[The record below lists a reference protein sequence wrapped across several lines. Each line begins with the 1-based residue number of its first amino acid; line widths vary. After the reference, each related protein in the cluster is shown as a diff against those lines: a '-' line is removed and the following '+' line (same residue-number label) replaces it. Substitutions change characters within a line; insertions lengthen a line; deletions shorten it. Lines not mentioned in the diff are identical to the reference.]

1 MLHVKNILTG
11 EITKVSSLRVVN
23 SQICA
28 YYDFAEPSAKWLA
41 KYPYFVRS
49 EQTILDEQHAVECRV
64 FTLAEGYELTK
75 VKSHRPKPAA
85 APAPA
90 VADVPAEEPA
100 TTEADVV
107 IEEPAIE
114 QPAAPLTLPEYLTEY
129 GEVKD
134 TKQVISEYALEFHVM
149 KKSAI
154 KKELSEKF
162 GADLMPLL
170 FDAIKDE
177 AGDDEDIVKPAHAP
191 AASVPTADALT
202 SAFTAL
208 TPLFAGVQKN
218 VTDAVMLTLKPIIDS
233 LKKQAATQVQHI
245 QITNSAGETHQI
257 DEVVCGDFE
266 EMLTYVSEGVPV
278 YMWGAAGCGKS
289 HTARQLADALGLP
302 FYESMQVMFAHDVKG
317 YGDAGG
323 NYQSTPFFKAFTEG
337 GVFFLDEVDA
347 SAPEALVVLNTAI
360 ANRRFDFPIV
370 GNVTAHPNFRVIAAG
385 NTAMTGA
392 DVEYVARS
400 VQDAATENRFS
411 FFEMKYD
418 RRVELP
424 VCAHGDE
431 VLMDFITDLRQAIR
445 EANIIKCVSYRQT
458 TLLANQALLKFG
470 RVNALR
476 RNVFKGMEADEI
488 RIIYGYLN
496 DTQNIWAQ
504 AMSQLFDSI

>member
-23 SQICA
+23 GQICA

-41 KYPYFVRS
+41 KYPYFVRT

-64 FTLAEGYELTK
+64 FTLADGYELTK
-75 VKSHRPKPAA
+75 VKSHKPKPAA
-85 APAPA
+85 QPAPA

-100 TTEADVV
+100 EHDAEEI
-107 IEEPAIE
+107 IEEPVIE
-114 QPAAPLTLPEYLTEY
+114 QPAAP
-129 GEVKD
+129 EVV
-134 TKQVISEYALEFHVM
+134 T
-149 KKSAI
+149 
-154 KKELSEKF
+154 
-162 GADLMPLL
+162 P
-170 FDAIKDE
+170 
-177 AGDDEDIVKPAHAP
+177 KPAAP
-191 AASVPTADALT
+191 AASVPEADALT

-218 VTDAVMLTLKPIIDS
+218 VTDAVMMTLQPIIDS

-245 QITNSAGETHQI
+245 QITNSDGQTHQL
-257 DEVVCGDFE
+257 DEVVCEDFE
-266 EMLTYVSEGVPV
+266 EILTYVSKGAPV
-278 YMWGAAGCGKS
+278 YLYGAAGCGKS

-323 NYQSTPFFKAFTEG
+323 NYQATPFFKAFTEG

-370 GNVTAHPNFRVIAAG
+370 GNVTAHPNFRVVAAG

-392 DVEYVARS
+392 DLEYVARS

-411 FFEMKYD
+411 FFEMHYD

-424 VCAHGDE
+424 VCAGGDE
-431 VLMDFITDLRQAIR
+431 VLMSFITDLRQAIR
-445 EANIIKCVSYRQT
+445 AANIIKCVSYRQT
-458 TLLANQALLKFG
+458 KLLADPDLLKFG
-470 RVNALR
+470 RVKALR
-476 RNVFKGMEADEI
+476 RNVFKGMEEDEI
-488 RIIYGYLN
+488 RIIYGYLT
-496 DTQNIWAQ
+496 DKENIWAQ
-504 AMSQLFDSI
+504 AMYELFDNI

>member
-1 MLHVKNILTG
+1 MLHVKNISTG
-11 EITKVSSLRVVN
+11 EITKVASLRVVN
-23 SQICA
+23 NLICA
-28 YYDFAEPSAKWLA
+28 YYDFAEPSQKWLA

-75 VKSHRPKPAA
+75 VKSHRPKPASQ
-85 APAPA
+85 PAPA

-100 TTEADVV
+100 APEADAV

-114 QPAAPLTLPEYLTEY
+114 QPAAP
-129 GEVKD
+129 EVV
-134 TKQVISEYALEFHVM
+134 TPQ
-149 KKSAI
+149 
-154 KKELSEKF
+154 
-162 GADLMPLL
+162 
-170 FDAIKDE
+170 
-177 AGDDEDIVKPAHAP
+177 PAAP
-191 AASVPTADALT
+191 AASVPEADALT

-218 VTDAVMLTLKPIIDS
+218 VTEAVMLTLQPVIDS

-245 QITNSAGETHQI
+245 QITNSDGQTHQL
-257 DEVVCGDFE
+257 DEVVCEDFE
-266 EMLTYVSEGVPV
+266 EILTYVSKGAPV
-278 YMWGAAGCGKS
+278 YLYGAAGCGKS

-323 NYQSTPFFKAFTEG
+323 NYQATPFFKAFTEG

-370 GNVTAHPNFRVIAAG
+370 GNVTAHPNFRVVAAG

-392 DVEYVARS
+392 DLEYVARS

-411 FFEMKYD
+411 FFEMHYD

-424 VCAHGDE
+424 VCAGGDE
-431 VLMDFITDLRQAIR
+431 VLMSFITDLRQAIR
-445 EANIIKCVSYRQT
+445 AANIIKCVSYRQT
-458 TLLANQALLKFG
+458 KLLADPDLLKFG
-470 RVNALR
+470 RVKALR

-488 RIIYGYLN
+488 RIIYGFLT
-496 DTQNIWAQ
+496 DTKNIWAQ
-504 AMSQLFDSI
+504 AMYELFEHI

>member
-11 EITKVSSLRVVN
+11 EITKVASLRVVN
-23 SQICA
+23 GQICA

-85 APAPA
+85 QPAPD

-100 TTEADVV
+100 AQEAEEI

-114 QPAAPLTLPEYLTEY
+114 QPAAPDVVTP
-129 GEVKD
+129 
-134 TKQVISEYALEFHVM
+134 Q
-149 KKSAI
+149 
-154 KKELSEKF
+154 
-162 GADLMPLL
+162 
-170 FDAIKDE
+170 
-177 AGDDEDIVKPAHAP
+177 PAAP
-191 AASVPTADALT
+191 AASVPEADALT

-218 VTDAVMLTLKPIIDS
+218 VTDAVMMTLQPIIDS

-245 QITNSAGETHQI
+245 QITNSDGQTHQL
-257 DEVVCGDFE
+257 DEVVCEDFE
-266 EMLTYVSEGVPV
+266 EILTYVSKGAPV
-278 YMWGAAGCGKS
+278 YLYGAAGCGKS

-323 NYQSTPFFKAFTEG
+323 NYQATPFFKAFTEG

-370 GNVTAHPNFRVIAAG
+370 GNVTAHPNFRVVAAG

-392 DVEYVARS
+392 DLEYVARS

-411 FFEMKYD
+411 FFEMHYD

-424 VCAHGDE
+424 VCAGGDE

-445 EANIIKCVSYRQT
+445 AANIIKCVSYRQT
-458 TLLANQALLKFG
+458 KLLADPDLLKFG
-470 RVNALR
+470 RVKALR

-488 RIIYGYLN
+488 RIIYGYLT
-496 DTQNIWAQ
+496 DTENIWAQ
-504 AMSQLFDSI
+504 AMYELFEHI

>member
-1 MLHVKNILTG
+1 MLHVKNISTG
-11 EITKVSSLRVVN
+11 EITKVASLRVVN
-23 SQICA
+23 GQICA

-75 VKSHRPKPAA
+75 VKSHRQKPAA
-85 APAPA
+85 QPAPA
-90 VADVPAEEPA
+90 VADVHAEEPA
-100 TTEADVV
+100 APDAEEI

-114 QPAAPLTLPEYLTEY
+114 QHAAQEVVTPQPA
-129 GEVKD
+129 
-134 TKQVISEYALEFHVM
+134 
-149 KKSAI
+149 
-154 KKELSEKF
+154 
-162 GADLMPLL
+162 
-170 FDAIKDE
+170 
-177 AGDDEDIVKPAHAP
+177 AP
-191 AASVPTADALT
+191 AASVPEADALT

-218 VTDAVMLTLKPIIDS
+218 VTDAVMMTLKPIIDS

-257 DEVVCGDFE
+257 DEVVCEDFE
-266 EMLTYVSEGVPV
+266 EILTYVSKGAPV
-278 YMWGAAGCGKS
+278 YLYGAAGCGKS

-323 NYQSTPFFKAFTEG
+323 NYQATPFFKAFTEG

-370 GNVTAHPNFRVIAAG
+370 GNVTAHPNFRVVAAG

-392 DVEYVARS
+392 DLEYVARS

-411 FFEMKYD
+411 FFEMHYD

-424 VCAHGDE
+424 VCAGGDE
-431 VLMDFITDLRQAIR
+431 VLMSFITDLRQAIR
-445 EANIIKCVSYRQT
+445 AANIIKCVSYRQT
-458 TLLANQALLKFG
+458 KLLADPDLLKFG
-470 RVNALR
+470 RVKALR
-476 RNVFKGMEADEI
+476 RNVFKGMEEDEI
-488 RIIYGYLN
+488 RIIYGYLT
-496 DTQNIWAQ
+496 DKENIWAQ
-504 AMSQLFDSI
+504 AMYDLFQHI

>member
-11 EITKVSSLRVVN
+11 EITKVASLRVVN
-23 SQICA
+23 GQICA

-41 KYPYFVRS
+41 KYPYFVRT

-64 FTLAEGYELTK
+64 FTLADGYELTK

-85 APAPA
+85 QPAPA

-100 TTEADVV
+100 AQEAEEI

-114 QPAAPLTLPEYLTEY
+114 QHAAHEVVTPQPAAP
-129 GEVKD
+129 D
-134 TKQVISEYALEFHVM
+134 
-149 KKSAI
+149 
-154 KKELSEKF
+154 
-162 GADLMPLL
+162 
-170 FDAIKDE
+170 
-177 AGDDEDIVKPAHAP
+177 
-191 AASVPTADALT
+191 ASVPNTDALT

-218 VTDAVMLTLKPIIDS
+218 VTDAVMMTLQPIIDS

-245 QITNSAGETHQI
+245 QITNSDGQTHQL
-257 DEVVCGDFE
+257 DEVVCEDFE
-266 EMLTYVSEGVPV
+266 EILTYVSKGAPV
-278 YMWGAAGCGKS
+278 YLYGAAGCGKS

-323 NYQSTPFFKAFTEG
+323 NYQATPFFKAFTEG

-370 GNVTAHPNFRVIAAG
+370 GNVTAHPNFRVVAAG

-392 DVEYVARS
+392 DLEYVARS

-411 FFEMKYD
+411 FFEMHYD

-424 VCAHGDE
+424 VCAGGDE
-431 VLMDFITDLRQAIR
+431 VLMSFITDLRQAIR
-445 EANIIKCVSYRQT
+445 AANIIKCVSYRQT
-458 TLLANQALLKFG
+458 KLLADPDLLKFG
-470 RVNALR
+470 RVKALR

-488 RIIYGYLN
+488 RIIYGYLT
-496 DTQNIWAQ
+496 DTENIWAQ
-504 AMSQLFDSI
+504 AMYELFDNI

>member
-1 MLHVKNILTG
+1 MLHVKNISTG
-11 EITKVSSLRVVN
+11 EIAKVASLRVVN
-23 SQICA
+23 NLICA

-64 FTLAEGYELTK
+64 FTLADGYELTK

-85 APAPA
+85 QPAPA

-100 TTEADVV
+100 APEADVV

-114 QPAAPLTLPEYLTEY
+114 QPAAPEVVEQPTFQPE
-129 GEVKD
+129 
-134 TKQVISEYALEFHVM
+134 
-149 KKSAI
+149 
-154 KKELSEKF
+154 
-162 GADLMPLL
+162 P
-170 FDAIKDE
+170 
-177 AGDDEDIVKPAHAP
+177 AP
-191 AASVPTADALT
+191 AASVPEVDALT

-218 VTDAVMLTLKPIIDS
+218 VTDAVMLTLQPIIDS
-233 LKKQAATQVQHI
+233 LKKQAATQVHHI
-245 QITNSAGETHQI
+245 QITNSDGQTHQL
-257 DEVVCGDFE
+257 DEVVCEDFE
-266 EMLTYVSEGVPV
+266 EILTYVSKGAPV
-278 YMWGAAGCGKS
+278 YLYGAAGCGKS

-323 NYQSTPFFKAFTEG
+323 NYQATPFFKAFTEG

-370 GNVTAHPNFRVIAAG
+370 GNVTAHPNFRVVAAG

-392 DVEYVARS
+392 DLEYVARS

-411 FFEMKYD
+411 FFEMHYD

-424 VCAHGDE
+424 VCAGGDE
-431 VLMDFITDLRQAIR
+431 VLMSFITDLRQAIR
-445 EANIIKCVSYRQT
+445 AANIIKCVSYRQT
-458 TLLANQALLKFG
+458 KLLADPDLLKFG
-470 RVNALR
+470 RVKALR

-488 RIIYGYLN
+488 RIIYGYLT
-496 DTQNIWAQ
+496 DTKNIWAQ
-504 AMSQLFDSI
+504 AMYELFEHI

>member
-1 MLHVKNILTG
+1 MLHVKNISTG

-23 SQICA
+23 GQICA

-64 FTLAEGYELTK
+64 FTLADGYELTK
-75 VKSHRPKPAA
+75 VKSHRTKPAA
-85 APAPA
+85 QPAPA
-90 VADVPAEEPA
+90 VAAAPAEEPA
-100 TTEADVV
+100 APEADVV

-114 QPAAPLTLPEYLTEY
+114 QPAAP
-129 GEVKD
+129 EVV
-134 TKQVISEYALEFHVM
+134 TPQ
-149 KKSAI
+149 
-154 KKELSEKF
+154 
-162 GADLMPLL
+162 
-170 FDAIKDE
+170 
-177 AGDDEDIVKPAHAP
+177 PAAP
-191 AASVPTADALT
+191 AASVPEADALT

-218 VTDAVMLTLKPIIDS
+218 VTDAVMMTLKPIIDS

-245 QITNSAGETHQI
+245 QITNSDGQTHQI
-257 DEVVCGDFE
+257 DEVVCEDFE

-370 GNVTAHPNFRVIAAG
+370 GNVTAHPNFRVVAAG

-392 DVEYVARS
+392 DLEYVARS

-424 VCAHGDE
+424 VCAGGDE

-445 EANIIKCVSYRQT
+445 KANIIKCVSYRQT
-458 TLLANQALLKFG
+458 TLLANQSLLKFG
-470 RVNALR
+470 RVKALR
-476 RNVFKGMEADEI
+476 RNVFKGMEEDEI
-488 RIIYGYLN
+488 RIIYGYLT
-496 DTQNIWAQ
+496 DKENIWAQ
-504 AMSQLFDSI
+504 AMYDLFQHI

>member
-1 MLHVKNILTG
+1 MLHIKNIYTG

-23 SQICA
+23 GQICA

-75 VKSHRPKPAA
+75 VKSHRPKPASQT
-85 APAPA
+85 APA

-100 TTEADVV
+100 AQEAEEI
-107 IEEPAIE
+107 IEEPSIE
-114 QPAAPLTLPEYLTEY
+114 QHAAHEVVTPQPA
-129 GEVKD
+129 
-134 TKQVISEYALEFHVM
+134 
-149 KKSAI
+149 
-154 KKELSEKF
+154 
-162 GADLMPLL
+162 
-170 FDAIKDE
+170 
-177 AGDDEDIVKPAHAP
+177 AP
-191 AASVPTADALT
+191 AASVPEADALT

-218 VTDAVMLTLKPIIDS
+218 VTDAVMMTLQPIIDS

-245 QITNSAGETHQI
+245 QITNSDGQTHQL
-257 DEVVCGDFE
+257 DEVVCEDFE
-266 EMLTYVSEGVPV
+266 EILTYVSKGAPV
-278 YMWGAAGCGKS
+278 YLYGAAGCGKS

-323 NYQSTPFFKAFTEG
+323 NYQATPFFKAFTEG

-370 GNVTAHPNFRVIAAG
+370 GNVTAHPNFRVVAAG

-392 DVEYVARS
+392 DLEYVARS

-411 FFEMKYD
+411 FFEMHYD

-424 VCAHGDE
+424 VCAGGDE
-431 VLMDFITDLRQAIR
+431 VLMNFITDLRQAIR
-445 EANIIKCVSYRQT
+445 AANIIKCVSYRQT
-458 TLLANQALLKFG
+458 KLLADPDLLKFG
-470 RVNALR
+470 RVKALR

-488 RIIYGYLN
+488 RIIYGYLT
-496 DTQNIWAQ
+496 DTENIWAQ
-504 AMSQLFDSI
+504 AMYELFEHI

>member
-11 EITKVSSLRVVN
+11 EITKVASLRVVN
-23 SQICA
+23 GQICA

-41 KYPYFVRS
+41 KYPYFVRT

-75 VKSHRPKPAA
+75 VKSHRQKPAA
-85 APAPA
+85 QPAPA

-100 TTEADVV
+100 AQEAEEI

-114 QPAAPLTLPEYLTEY
+114 QHEAHEVVTPQPA
-129 GEVKD
+129 
-134 TKQVISEYALEFHVM
+134 
-149 KKSAI
+149 
-154 KKELSEKF
+154 
-162 GADLMPLL
+162 
-170 FDAIKDE
+170 
-177 AGDDEDIVKPAHAP
+177 AP
-191 AASVPTADALT
+191 AASVPEADALT

-218 VTDAVMLTLKPIIDS
+218 VTDAVMMTLKPIIDS

-245 QITNSAGETHQI
+245 QITNSDGQTHQL
-257 DEVVCGDFE
+257 DEVVCEAFE
-266 EMLTYVSEGVPV
+266 EILTYVSKGAPV
-278 YMWGAAGCGKS
+278 YLYGAAGCGKS

-323 NYQSTPFFKAFTEG
+323 NYQATPFFKAFTEG

-370 GNVTAHPNFRVIAAG
+370 GNVTAHPNFRVVAAG

-392 DVEYVARS
+392 DLEYVARS

-411 FFEMKYD
+411 FFEMHYD
-418 RRVELP
+418 KRVELP
-424 VCAHGDE
+424 VCAGGDE
-431 VLMDFITDLRQAIR
+431 VLMNFITDLRQAIR
-445 EANIIKCVSYRQT
+445 AANIIKCVSYRQT
-458 TLLANQALLKFG
+458 KLLADPDLLKFG
-470 RVNALR
+470 RVKALR

-488 RIIYGYLN
+488 RIIYGYLT
-496 DTQNIWAQ
+496 DTENIWAQ
-504 AMSQLFDSI
+504 AMYELFDNI

>member
-1 MLHVKNILTG
+1 MLHIKNISTG

-23 SQICA
+23 GQICA

-64 FTLAEGYELTK
+64 FTLADGYELTK
-75 VKSHRPKPAA
+75 VKSHKPKPAA
-85 APAPA
+85 QPAPA

-100 TTEADVV
+100 EHDAEEI
-107 IEEPAIE
+107 IEETAIE
-114 QPAAPLTLPEYLTEY
+114 QPAAP
-129 GEVKD
+129 EVV
-134 TKQVISEYALEFHVM
+134 T
-149 KKSAI
+149 
-154 KKELSEKF
+154 
-162 GADLMPLL
+162 P
-170 FDAIKDE
+170 
-177 AGDDEDIVKPAHAP
+177 KPAAP

-218 VTDAVMLTLKPIIDS
+218 VTDAVMMTLQPIIDS

-245 QITNSAGETHQI
+245 QITNSDGQTHQL
-257 DEVVCGDFE
+257 DEVVCEDFE
-266 EMLTYVSEGVPV
+266 EILTYVSKGAPV
-278 YMWGAAGCGKS
+278 YLYGAAGCGKS

-323 NYQSTPFFKAFTEG
+323 NYQATPFFKAFTEG

-370 GNVTAHPNFRVIAAG
+370 GNVTAHPNFRVVAAG

-392 DVEYVARS
+392 DLEYVARS

-411 FFEMKYD
+411 FFEMHYD

-424 VCAHGDE
+424 VCAGGDE
-431 VLMDFITDLRQAIR
+431 VLMNFITDLRQAIR
-445 EANIIKCVSYRQT
+445 AANIIKCVSYRQT
-458 TLLANQALLKFG
+458 KLLADPDLLKFG
-470 RVNALR
+470 RVKALR
-476 RNVFKGMEADEI
+476 RNVFKGMEDDEI
-488 RIIYGYLN
+488 RIIYGYLT
-496 DTQNIWAQ
+496 DKENIWAQ
-504 AMSQLFDSI
+504 AMYDLFQHI

>member
-23 SQICA
+23 GQICA
-28 YYDFAEPSAKWLA
+28 YYDFSEPSAKWLA

-75 VKSHRPKPAA
+75 VKSQKQKPAA
-85 APAPA
+85 QPAPA

-100 TTEADVV
+100 TPEADVV
-107 IEEPAIE
+107 IDE
-114 QPAAPLTLPEYLTEY
+114 PAAPLTLPEYLTEY
-129 GEVKD
+129 GEEKA
-134 TKQVISEYALEFHVM
+134 TEKIISEYALEFHVM

-154 KKELSEKF
+154 KKELAEKF

-170 FDAIKDE
+170 FDAIKKE
-177 AGDDEDIVKPAHAP
+177 AGDAPQPAPAP
-191 AASVPTADALT
+191 AASVPNTDALT

-218 VTDAVMLTLKPIIDS
+218 VTDAVMMTLQPIIDS

-245 QITNSAGETHQI
+245 QITNSDGQTHQL
-257 DEVVCGDFE
+257 DEVVCEDFE
-266 EMLTYVSEGVPV
+266 EILTYVSKGAPV
-278 YMWGAAGCGKS
+278 YLYGAAGCGKS

-323 NYQSTPFFKAFTEG
+323 NYQATPFFKAFTEG

-370 GNVTAHPNFRVIAAG
+370 GNVTAHPNFRVVAAG

-392 DVEYVARS
+392 DLEYVARS

-411 FFEMKYD
+411 FFEMHYD

-424 VCAHGDE
+424 VCAGGDE
-431 VLMDFITDLRQAIR
+431 VLMSFITDLRQAIR
-445 EANIIKCVSYRQT
+445 AANIIKCVSYRQT
-458 TLLANQALLKFG
+458 KLLADPDLLKFG
-470 RVNALR
+470 RVKALR

-488 RIIYGYLN
+488 RIIYGYLT
-496 DTQNIWAQ
+496 DKENIWAQ
-504 AMSQLFDSI
+504 AMYELFEHI

>member
-23 SQICA
+23 GQICA

-41 KYPYFVRS
+41 KYPYFVRT

-64 FTLAEGYELTK
+64 FTLSEGYELTK

-85 APAPA
+85 QPAPA

-100 TTEADVV
+100 APEAEEI

-114 QPAAPLTLPEYLTEY
+114 QPAAPLTIPEYLTEY
-129 GEVKD
+129 GEVKT

-154 KKELSEKF
+154 KKELSDKF

-177 AGDDEDIVKPAHAP
+177 AGDAPQPAP
-191 AASVPTADALT
+191 APDASVPNADALT

-245 QITNSAGETHQI
+245 QITNSDGQTHQL
-257 DEVVCGDFE
+257 DEVVCEDFE
-266 EMLTYVSEGVPV
+266 EILTYVSKGAPV
-278 YMWGAAGCGKS
+278 YLYGAAGCGKS

-370 GNVTAHPNFRVIAAG
+370 GNVTAHPNFRVVAAG

-392 DVEYVARS
+392 DLEYVARS

-411 FFEMKYD
+411 FFEMHYD

-424 VCAHGDE
+424 VCAGGDE
-431 VLMDFITDLRQAIR
+431 ILMNFITDLRQAIR
-445 EANIIKCVSYRQT
+445 AANIIKCVSYRQT
-458 TLLANQALLKFG
+458 KLLADHDLLKFG
-470 RVNALR
+470 RVKALR

-488 RIIYGYLN
+488 RIIYGYLT
-496 DTQNIWAQ
+496 DKENIWAQ
-504 AMSQLFDSI
+504 AMYELFENI

>member
-11 EITKVSSLRVVN
+11 EITKVASLRVVN
-23 SQICA
+23 GQICA

-85 APAPA
+85 QPAPA

-100 TTEADVV
+100 AQEAEEI

-114 QPAAPLTLPEYLTEY
+114 QPAAPDVVTP
-129 GEVKD
+129 
-134 TKQVISEYALEFHVM
+134 Q
-149 KKSAI
+149 
-154 KKELSEKF
+154 
-162 GADLMPLL
+162 
-170 FDAIKDE
+170 
-177 AGDDEDIVKPAHAP
+177 PAAP
-191 AASVPTADALT
+191 AASVPEADALT

-218 VTDAVMLTLKPIIDS
+218 VTDAVMMTLQPIIDS

-245 QITNSAGETHQI
+245 QITNSDGQTHQL
-257 DEVVCGDFE
+257 DEVVCEDFE
-266 EMLTYVSEGVPV
+266 EILTYVSKGAPV
-278 YMWGAAGCGKS
+278 YLYGAAGCGKS

-323 NYQSTPFFKAFTEG
+323 NYQATPFFKAFTEG

-370 GNVTAHPNFRVIAAG
+370 GNVTAHPNFRVVAAG

-392 DVEYVARS
+392 DLEYVARS

-411 FFEMKYD
+411 FFEMHYD

-424 VCAHGDE
+424 VCAGGDE

-445 EANIIKCVSYRQT
+445 AANIIKCVSYRQT
-458 TLLANQALLKFG
+458 KLLADPDLLKFG
-470 RVNALR
+470 RVKALR

-488 RIIYGYLN
+488 RIIYGYLT
-496 DTQNIWAQ
+496 DTENIWAQ
-504 AMSQLFDSI
+504 AMYELFEHI

>member
-23 SQICA
+23 GQICS

-49 EQTILDEQHAVECRV
+49 EQTILDEQHGVECRV

-75 VKSHRPKPAA
+75 VKSHKPKPASQ
-85 APAPA
+85 PAPA

-100 TTEADVV
+100 EHDAEEI
-107 IEEPAIE
+107 IEE
-114 QPAAPLTLPEYLTEY
+114 PAAPLTLPEYLTEY
-129 GEVKD
+129 GEEKA
-134 TKQVISEYALEFHVM
+134 TEQIISEYALEFHVM

-170 FDAIKDE
+170 FEAIKKE
-177 AGDDEDIVKPAHAP
+177 AGDAPQPAPAP
-191 AASVPTADALT
+191 AASVPDADDLT
-202 SAFTAL
+202 SAFAAL

-218 VTDAVMLTLKPIIDS
+218 VTDAVMMTLQPIIDS

-245 QITNSAGETHQI
+245 QITNSDGQTHQL
-257 DEVVCGDFE
+257 DEVVCEDFE
-266 EMLTYVSEGVPV
+266 EILTYVSKGAPV
-278 YMWGAAGCGKS
+278 YLYGAAGCGKS

-323 NYQSTPFFKAFTEG
+323 NYQATPFFKAFTEG

-370 GNVTAHPNFRVIAAG
+370 GNVTAHPNFRVVAAG

-392 DVEYVARS
+392 DLEYVARS

-411 FFEMKYD
+411 FFEMQYD

-424 VCAHGDE
+424 VCAGGDE
-431 VLMDFITDLRQAIR
+431 VLMSFITDLRQAIR
-445 EANIIKCVSYRQT
+445 AANIIKCVSYRQT
-458 TLLANQALLKFG
+458 KLLADPDLLKFG
-470 RVNALR
+470 RVKALR

-488 RIIYGYLN
+488 RIIYGYLT
-496 DTQNIWAQ
+496 DKENIWAQ
-504 AMSQLFDSI
+504 AMYELFEHI

>member
-23 SQICA
+23 GKICS
-28 YYDFAEPSAKWLA
+28 YYDFAEPSQKWLA
-41 KYPYFVRS
+41 KYPFFVRSS
-49 EQTILDEQHAVECRV
+49 EQTILDEQHGVECRV
-64 FTLAEGYELTK
+64 FTLADGYELTK
-75 VKSHRPKPAA
+75 VKSQKPKPAA
-85 APAPA
+85 QPAPA
-90 VADVPAEEPA
+90 VADVQAEEPA
-100 TTEADVV
+100 TPDAEEI
-107 IEEPAIE
+107 IEE
-114 QPAAPLTLPEYLTEY
+114 PAAPLTLPEYLTEY
-129 GEVKD
+129 GEEKA
-134 TKQVISEYALEFHVM
+134 TEQIISEYALEFHVM

-170 FDAIKDE
+170 FEAIKKE
-177 AGDDEDIVKPAHAP
+177 AGDAPQPAPAP
-191 AASVPTADALT
+191 AAIVPNTDALT

-218 VTDAVMLTLKPIIDS
+218 VTDAVMMTLQPIIDS

-245 QITNSAGETHQI
+245 QITNSDGQTHQL
-257 DEVVCGDFE
+257 DEVVCEDFE
-266 EMLTYVSEGVPV
+266 EILTYVSKGAPV
-278 YMWGAAGCGKS
+278 YLYGAAGCGKS

-323 NYQSTPFFKAFTEG
+323 NYQATPFFKAFTEG

-370 GNVTAHPNFRVIAAG
+370 GNITAHPNFRVVAAG

-392 DVEYVARS
+392 DLEYVARS

-411 FFEMKYD
+411 FFEMHYD

-424 VCAHGDE
+424 VCAGGDE
-431 VLMDFITDLRQAIR
+431 VLMSFITDLRQAIR
-445 EANIIKCVSYRQT
+445 AANIIKCVSYRQT
-458 TLLANQALLKFG
+458 KLLADPDLLKFG
-470 RVNALR
+470 RVKALR

-488 RIIYGYLN
+488 RIIYGYLT
-496 DTQNIWAQ
+496 DKENIWAQ
-504 AMSQLFDSI
+504 AMYELFEHI

>member
-11 EITKVSSLRVVN
+11 EITKVASLRVVN
-23 SQICA
+23 GQICA

-64 FTLAEGYELTK
+64 FTLADGYELTK
-75 VKSHRPKPAA
+75 VKSHRQKPAA
-85 APAPA
+85 QPAPA

-100 TTEADVV
+100 AQEAEEI

-114 QPAAPLTLPEYLTEY
+114 QHAAHEVVTPQPAPT
-129 GEVKD
+129 
-134 TKQVISEYALEFHVM
+134 
-149 KKSAI
+149 
-154 KKELSEKF
+154 
-162 GADLMPLL
+162 
-170 FDAIKDE
+170 
-177 AGDDEDIVKPAHAP
+177 P
-191 AASVPTADALT
+191 AASVPEADALT

-218 VTDAVMLTLKPIIDS
+218 VTDAVMMTLQPIIDS

-245 QITNSAGETHQI
+245 QITNSDGQTHQL
-257 DEVVCGDFE
+257 DEVVCEDFE
-266 EMLTYVSEGVPV
+266 EILTYVSKGAPV
-278 YMWGAAGCGKS
+278 YLYGAAGCGKS

-323 NYQSTPFFKAFTEG
+323 NYQATPFFKAFTEG

-370 GNVTAHPNFRVIAAG
+370 GNVTAHPNFRVVAAG

-392 DVEYVARS
+392 DLEYVARS

-411 FFEMKYD
+411 FFEMHYD

-424 VCAHGDE
+424 VCAGGDE
-431 VLMDFITDLRQAIR
+431 VLMNFITDLRQAIR
-445 EANIIKCVSYRQT
+445 SANIIKCVSYRQT
-458 TLLANQALLKFG
+458 KLLADPDLLKFG
-470 RVNALR
+470 RVKALR

-488 RIIYGYLN
+488 RIIYGYLT
-496 DTQNIWAQ
+496 DTENIWAQ
-504 AMSQLFDSI
+504 AMYELFDNI

>member
-11 EITKVSSLRVVN
+11 EITNVASLRVVN
-23 SQICA
+23 GQICA
-28 YYDFAEPSAKWLA
+28 YYDFSEPSAKWLA

-49 EQTILDEQHAVECRV
+49 EKTILDEQHAVECRV
-64 FTLAEGYELTK
+64 FTLADGYELTK
-75 VKSHRPKPAA
+75 VKSHRTKPAA
-85 APAPA
+85 
-90 VADVPAEEPA
+90 
-100 TTEADVV
+100 
-107 IEEPAIE
+107 
-114 QPAAPLTLPEYLTEY
+114 QPAR
-129 GEVKD
+129 D
-134 TKQVISEYALEFHVM
+134 
-149 KKSAI
+149 
-154 KKELSEKF
+154 
-162 GADLMPLL
+162 
-170 FDAIKDE
+170 
-177 AGDDEDIVKPAHAP
+177 
-191 AASVPTADALT
+191 ASVPTADALT

-218 VTDAVMLTLKPIIDS
+218 VTDAVMMTLQPIIDS

-257 DEVVCGDFE
+257 DEVVCSDFE
-266 EMLTYVSEGVPV
+266 EMLTYLSEGVPV

-411 FFEMKYD
+411 FFEMHYD

-445 EANIIKCVSYRQT
+445 AANIIKCVSYRQT

-504 AMSQLFDSI
+504 AMSQLFDNI

>member
-1 MLHVKNILTG
+1 MLHVKNISTG

-23 SQICA
+23 GQICA

-85 APAPA
+85 QPAPA

-114 QPAAPLTLPEYLTEY
+114 QPAAP
-129 GEVKD
+129 EVV
-134 TKQVISEYALEFHVM
+134 TPQ
-149 KKSAI
+149 
-154 KKELSEKF
+154 
-162 GADLMPLL
+162 
-170 FDAIKDE
+170 
-177 AGDDEDIVKPAHAP
+177 PAAP
-191 AASVPTADALT
+191 AASVPNADALT

-245 QITNSAGETHQI
+245 QITNSDGQTHQL
-257 DEVVCGDFE
+257 DEVVCEDFE
-266 EMLTYVSEGVPV
+266 EILTYVSKGAPV
-278 YMWGAAGCGKS
+278 YLYGAAGCGKS

-323 NYQSTPFFKAFTEG
+323 NYQATPFFKAFTEG

-370 GNVTAHPNFRVIAAG
+370 GNVTAHPNFRVVAAG

-392 DVEYVARS
+392 DLEYVARS

-411 FFEMKYD
+411 FFEMHYD

-424 VCAHGDE
+424 VCAGGDE
-431 VLMDFITDLRQAIR
+431 VLMNFITDLRQAIR
-445 EANIIKCVSYRQT
+445 AANIIKCVSYRQT
-458 TLLANQALLKFG
+458 KLLADPDLLKFG
-470 RVNALR
+470 RVKALR
-476 RNVFKGMEADEI
+476 RNVFKGMEEDEI
-488 RIIYGYLN
+488 RIIYGYLT
-496 DTQNIWAQ
+496 DKENIWAQ
-504 AMSQLFDSI
+504 AMYDLFQHI

>member
-1 MLHVKNILTG
+1 MLHIKNISTG

-23 SQICA
+23 GQICA
-28 YYDFAEPSAKWLA
+28 YYDFAEPSAKWVA

-64 FTLAEGYELTK
+64 FTLADGYELTK
-75 VKSHRPKPAA
+75 VKSHTQNTAA
-85 APAPA
+85 QPAPA

-100 TTEADVV
+100 TPDAEEI

-114 QPAAPLTLPEYLTEY
+114 QPAAP
-129 GEVKD
+129 EVV
-134 TKQVISEYALEFHVM
+134 T
-149 KKSAI
+149 
-154 KKELSEKF
+154 
-162 GADLMPLL
+162 P
-170 FDAIKDE
+170 
-177 AGDDEDIVKPAHAP
+177 KPAAP
-191 AASVPTADALT
+191 AASVPEADALT

-218 VTDAVMLTLKPIIDS
+218 VTDAVMMTLQPIIDS

-257 DEVVCGDFE
+257 DEVVCSDFE
-266 EMLTYVSEGVPV
+266 EMLTYLSEGVPV

-323 NYQSTPFFKAFTEG
+323 NYQATPFFKAFTEG

-370 GNVTAHPNFRVIAAG
+370 GNVTAHPNFRVVAAG

-392 DVEYVARS
+392 DLEYVARS

-411 FFEMKYD
+411 FFEMHYD

-424 VCAHGDE
+424 VCAGGDE
-431 VLMDFITDLRQAIR
+431 VLMNFITDLRQAIR
-445 EANIIKCVSYRQT
+445 SANIIKCVSYRQT
-458 TLLANQALLKFG
+458 KLLADPDLLKFG
-470 RVNALR
+470 RVKALR

-488 RIIYGYLN
+488 RIIYGYLT
-496 DTQNIWAQ
+496 DTENIWAQ
-504 AMSQLFDSI
+504 AMYDLFQHI

>member
-1 MLHVKNILTG
+1 MLHVKNISTG

-23 SQICA
+23 GQICS
-28 YYDFAEPSAKWLA
+28 YYDFAEPSQKWLA

-49 EQTILDEQHAVECRV
+49 SEQTILDEQHGIECRV
-64 FTLAEGYELTK
+64 FTLADGYELTK

-85 APAPA
+85 QPAQA

-100 TTEADVV
+100 EHDADVV
-107 IEEPAIE
+107 IEE
-114 QPAAPLTLPEYLTEY
+114 PAAPLTLPEYLTEY
-129 GEVKD
+129 GEEKA
-134 TKQVISEYALEFHVM
+134 TEQIISEYALEFHVM

-170 FDAIKDE
+170 FEAIKKE
-177 AGDDEDIVKPAHAP
+177 AGDAPQPAPAP
-191 AASVPTADALT
+191 AASVPDADALT

-218 VTDAVMLTLKPIIDS
+218 VTDAVMMTLQPIIDS

-245 QITNSAGETHQI
+245 QITNSDGQTHQL
-257 DEVVCGDFE
+257 DEVVCEDFE
-266 EMLTYVSEGVPV
+266 EILTYVSKGAPV
-278 YMWGAAGCGKS
+278 YLYGAAGCGKS

-323 NYQSTPFFKAFTEG
+323 NYQATPFFKAFTEG

-370 GNVTAHPNFRVIAAG
+370 GNVTAHPNFRVVAAG

-392 DVEYVARS
+392 DLEYVARS

-411 FFEMKYD
+411 FFEMHYD

-424 VCAHGDE
+424 VCAGGDE
-431 VLMDFITDLRQAIR
+431 VLMSFITDLRQAIR
-445 EANIIKCVSYRQT
+445 AANIIKCVSYRQT
-458 TLLANQALLKFG
+458 KLLADHDLLKFG
-470 RVNALR
+470 RVKALR

-488 RIIYGYLN
+488 RIIYGHLT

-504 AMSQLFDSI
+504 AMYELFEHI